1 MMNCLIIFSGI
12 LYQRYLWNMT
22 PGSPMKKESCRL
34 YIFNTW
40 SNSQMHKPKES
51 LIFSM
56 DNVLGSQNFMF
67 SNQKRANVEQL
78 FLQ

>member
-1 MMNCLIIFSGI
+1 
-12 LYQRYLWNMT
+12 
-22 PGSPMKKESCRL
+22 
-34 YIFNTW
+34 
-40 SNSQMHKPKES
+40 MHKPKES